1 MAFVQ
6 HRVQQAPG
14 SCSISK
20 ALFKFIDCHSFV
32 ALTNLDTVRC
42 DPCCRLRKHDSVM
55 ISHLVVHTSLFIMT
69 EFASC
74 VLQTKIRSLFQH
86 VFLLQVCQPPPLRK
100 RNIWSHTPEP
110 VERENAIPSW
120 ANRWRWLTPP
130 PRPPISLS
138 ELGHY
143 KKKKISDNVGGREC
157 QKGKEKRTKVCWCVK
172 ADKVRSSVATFP
184 YLMADLS
191 KCIGSLLGSVAVRL
205 WRNCTKILPSI
216 RSVLIRLA
224 RPSASSCI
232 WISGRTGAG
241 VAHVPGL
248 LRVPSAACQYAWD
261 NVDQCLLN
269 HFPNRGNDNYKKWR
283 LCTLCKCCAMTLEP
297 NGPSY

>member
-1 MAFVQ
+1 MRSLLPFYE
-6 HRVQQAPG
+6 
-14 SCSISK
+14 
-20 ALFKFIDCHSFV
+20 
-32 ALTNLDTVRC
+32 
-42 DPCCRLRKHDSVM
+42 KHDSMM
-55 ISHLVVHTSLFIMT
+55 ISLLDVHTSLFIMI
-69 EFASC
+69 ELASC

-86 VFLLQVCQPPPLRK
+86 GCHCKCVSLPLRK
-100 RNIWSHTPEP
+100 RNIWFHTPEP
-110 VERENAIPSW
+110 VERENTIPSW

-130 PRPPISLS
+130 PHPHLPLRAWSLQ
-138 ELGHY
+138 
-143 KKKKISDNVGGREC
+143 KKISDNVGGREC

-172 ADKVRSSVATFP
+172 ADKVRSSVATFS

-191 KCIGSLLGSVAVRL
+191 KCIGSLPGSVAVRL

-224 RPSASSCI
+224 QPSASSCI

-248 LRVPSAACQYAWD
+248 LRVPSPACQYAWD

>member
-86 VFLLQVCQPPPLRK
+86 VFLLQVCQPPPLRE

-143 KKKKISDNVGGREC
+143 KKKKRYQTTLVAENAKRGKKKGPKFADVWKQIKSGVASQLSLIWWRTFLNVSG
-157 QKGKEKRTKVCWCVK
+157 
-172 ADKVRSSVATFP
+172 
-184 YLMADLS
+184 
-191 KCIGSLLGSVAVRL
+191 
-205 WRNCTKILPSI
+205 
-216 RSVLIRLA
+216 
-224 RPSASSCI
+224 ASSAQ
-232 WISGRTGAG
+232 WPSGSGGTAQRFS
-241 VAHVPGL
+241 
-248 LRVPSAACQYAWD
+248 RRYAQSSFD
-261 NVDQCLLN
+261 
-269 HFPNRGNDNYKKWR
+269 
-283 LCTLCKCCAMTLEP
+283 
-297 NGPSY
+297 